1 MKIKDLIE
9 KLQEIYKQEGNL
21 QIAVYDNEF
30 NCCRLANDIIIKIP
44 SKSYYEDEEL
54 ESKFI
59 LIEE

>member
-30 NCCRLANDIIIKIP
+30 SCCRLANDIVIKTP
-44 SKSYYEDEEL
+44 SKNYYEDEEL

>member
-30 NCCRLANDIIIKIP
+30 SCCRLTNDIVIKTP
-44 SKSYYEDEEL
+44 SKKL
-54 ESKFI
+54 
-59 LIEE
+59 LRR